1 MQLHLDELSEIKVSE
16 GKEVLC
22 CFAGFF
28 WVFFLRSYKN
38 ILTAKAQQIE
48 LIGVCFLSK
57 ELKEI

>member
-1 MQLHLDELSEIKVSE
+1 MQLHLDEFSEVKVSE

-22 CFAGFF
+22 FAVSF
-28 WVFFLRSYKN
+28 FFLKSYKN
-38 ILTAKAQQIE
+38 ILTAETQQFE